1 MSTGHGEKCSSTD
14 AISAKL
20 PEEDLE
26 LEKSP
31 QGVNP
36 SKVFRK
42 LDVRLL
48 PLVTLL
54 YLLSFL

>member
-1 MSTGHGEKCSSTD
+1 MFTGHNQKP
-14 AISAKL
+14 L
-20 PEEDLE
+20 LEDTIHAESQTVGLE
-26 LEKSP
+26 PNLP

-36 SKVFRK
+36 DKVFRK

-54 YLLSFL
+54 FLLPFL